1 MHNLQIY
8 VYVCIHA
15 YMHTAILFP
24 YTYLNLVNRLFIS
37 ACMNLFHICMHMYM
51 YVYIW
56 IRLHL
61 HVYMYM
67 PMSVYV
73 HSTSLYVY
81 VYVCMYVCMYVCTH
95 AYIHTHIHVRTLSH
109 TRIQRPI
116 MLATCD
122 LTTTCQSEN
131 GMCQGVH
138 AGTYV
143 ESALTAFDCLQ
154 LAQPTQQ
161 AIHTHTHI
169 YICKR
174 NLSVLCD

>member
-1 MHNLQIY
+1 
-8 VYVCIHA
+8 
-15 YMHTAILFP
+15 
-24 YTYLNLVNRLFIS
+24 
-37 ACMNLFHICMHMYM
+37 MNLFHICMHMYM

-122 LTTTCQSEN
+122 FNDNMPVREWNVPRCTCRDIRRVCTHCILIVCSSHN
-131 GMCQGVH
+131 PH
-138 AGTYV
+138 SRPY
-143 ESALTAFDCLQ
+143 
-154 LAQPTQQ
+154 
-161 AIHTHTHI
+161 IHTYI
-169 YICKR
+169 YM
-174 NLSVLCD
+174 